1 MTKELDLPKDS
12 KEKYKIFL
20 GELDYEKLAA
30 HIPAQLRYRPIP
42 ELPDVTRDLSL
53 VVKEETTCG
62 EIEDEI
68 RKACPQVTKIEL
80 FDIYRGIQVGPGR
93 KSMSFKISISQGS
106 EAVSA
111 EDEARMIK
119 KILGN
124 LKYRLGIEIRG

>member
-1 MTKELDLPKDS
+1 MKR
-12 KEKYKIFL
+12 KIISAL
-20 GELDYEKLAA
+20 IAVAA
-30 HIPAQLRYRPIP
+30 LLTA
-42 ELPDVTRDLSL
+42 VG
-53 VVKEETTCG
+53 CG